1 MKKILMLVAALAT
14 LMPCLGQDLPDYKS
28 NKNELNLGYFNVFEL
43 NAIGDLGI
51 GYKRIGEKGAF
62 RTGIMMNFHKS
73 GTDYQSYQYNYSGYE
88 LSPRIGYELHHWYN
102 RIRLHYGGD
111 VITTFSH
118 SLVEDIYEDPLNNR
132 TSNYG
137 SLALGIRPILGI
149 TFYLN
154 KSISIST
161 ETYMDIA
168 FFKTTEERTDYGDT
182 STYVTKG
189 TNVGLG
195 PLGIVSVNFHF

>member
-14 LMPCLGQDLPDYKS
+14 LMPCLGQDLPDYTS

-62 RTGIMMNFHKS
+62 RTGIGMNFHKS
-73 GTDYQSYQYNYSGYE
+73 ETDYQSSQHNYSGYE
-88 LSPRIGYELHHWYN
+88 LSPRIGYELHQWYN

-111 VITTFSH
+111 VVTTFSQGRA
-118 SLVEDIYEDPLNNR
+118 EDIYEDQVNDW
-132 TSNYG
+132 TINYG
-137 SLALGIRPILGI
+137 TMALGIRPILGI

-161 ETYMDIA
+161 ETYMNIA